1 MTAKTNFIA
10 AVAIAVYSIFAGMVP
25 ASAFYID
32 RANMVQGTYV
42 RSGENM
48 EEIKAQKVGCFVTYT
63 PVEAERGIRHYRE
76 DC

>member
-1 MTAKTNFIA
+1 MTAKTIAIA
-10 AVAIAVYSIFAGMVP
+10 AVAVYSVLASMAP

-32 RANMVQGTYV
+32 KANMVQGTYV

-48 EEIKAQKVGCFVTYT
+48 ETIKVQKVGCFVTYT